1 MNSKK
6 LTTALL
12 VASAAF
18 PASASALPR
27 YDDLRSPDARD
38 AAIQAERAAYQ
49 DLRNP
54 DTRGDAIAAERAGY
68 QDLRNPDTRGDAIA
82 AERGIKPVTVAR
94 VDRAGA
100 SDGFDWGD
108 AGIGASAMLGLLAV
122 AGGAFVV
129 AGGQRRRL
137 A

>member
-1 MNSKK
+1 M
-6 LTTALL
+6 
-12 VASAAF
+12 
-18 PASASALPR
+18 PASATALPH

-38 AAIQAERAAYQ
+38 AAEFEPDPAAYQ

-54 DTRGDAIAAERAGY
+54 DTRGDAIAAERAAY
-68 QDLRNPDTRGDAIA
+68 QDLRNPDARGDTIA
-82 AERGIKPVTVAR
+82 AERGIKPVIVAR
-94 VDRAGA
+94 VDRAAA

>member
-18 PASASALPR
+18 PASATALPATTTC
-27 YDDLRSPDARD
+27 ARPSD

-54 DTRGDAIAAERAGY
+54 DTRGDAIAAERAG
-68 QDLRNPDTRGDAIA
+68 TRTCATRTRA
-82 AERGIKPVTVAR
+82 ATPSPPSA
-94 VDRAGA
+94 A
-100 SDGFDWGD
+100 S
-108 AGIGASAMLGLLAV
+108 SP
-122 AGGAFVV
+122 
-129 AGGQRRRL
+129 
-137 A
+137 